1 LPTGRNGQLLALGL
15 TILVLA
21 AFWLGVV
28 MPVIDWHGERAE
40 ALV

>member
-1 LPTGRNGQLLALGL
+1 MRCPPWQTASLRALGL

-28 MPVIDWHGERAE
+28 MPVIDWQS
-40 ALV
+40 ALRR